1 MRTSH
6 RLIFSNIQ
14 IFLFLS
20 FVLSH
25 PAYAYAGPGAAVG
38 LVVVVA
44 TVVFCVLCSVFI
56 NIVIAFRK
64 IIDKIFKKDKKAVDD
79 NSIKSGK

>member
-1 MRTSH
+1 MRISH

-14 IFLFLS
+14 LFLFLS

-44 TVVFCVLCSVFI
+44 TVVFGLFASFFI

-64 IIDKIFKKDKKAVDD
+64 IFDKIFKKDKKAVKN
-79 NSIKSGK
+79 NSIKSED